1 MCRRAE
7 GSSGFCAVLWDGSP
21 ERFTQAFGIHSKLDT
36 SAFLLEQHHRA
47 RIAAA
52 PSTRERFRHLSE
64 REIAYAHGQ
73 AELAA
78 KRVGERNVLVGE
90 PERERRRIVLARQ
103 ELVYQR
109 IERITAP
116 SRALADRLP
125 QRERL
130 DARLH
135 THGEGFGKHTDDC
148 IARHIMD

>member
-1 MCRRAE
+1 MAGASASLNRSESTAISTPARSCW
-7 GSSGFCAVLWDGSP
+7 SSIT
-21 ERFTQAFGIHSKLDT
+21 EREL
-36 SAFLLEQHHRA
+36 R
-47 RIAAA
+47 
-52 PSTRERFRHLSE
+52 PPTRERFRHLSE
-64 REIAYAHGQ
+64 REIAHAHGH

-148 IARHIMD
+148 IAGHIMD